1 MRIVIQLLFFLFFSS
16 YNEELLN
23 KDKEIINLK
32 LELEKARNRILTMT
46 NQLNN
51 NVSLNI
57 KRESACEEYCWG

>member
-1 MRIVIQLLFFLFFSS
+1 MTQIIDSLILISVFSS

-23 KDKEIINLK
+23 KDKEIFNLK

-51 NVSLNI
+51 NVSFF
-57 KRESACEEYCWG
+57 KSKERESEIL

>member
-1 MRIVIQLLFFLFFSS
+1 LTQIIDSLILISVFSS

-51 NVSLNI
+51 NVSFF
-57 KRESACEEYCWG
+57 KSKERESEIL

>member
-1 MRIVIQLLFFLFFSS
+1 MTQIIDSLILISVFSS

-51 NVSLNI
+51 NVSFF
-57 KRESACEEYCWG
+57 KSKERESEIL

>member
-1 MRIVIQLLFFLFFSS
+1 MLSRIGEDNVFNSFFSFHYSS

-32 LELEKARNRILTMT
+32 LELEKARNRIQTMT

-51 NVSLNI
+51 NVSL
-57 KRESACEEYCWG
+57 